1 MVRLR
6 RLVLAGA
13 IMSAGAC
20 SDDSNPPAAGSY
32 SGEMTGA
39 YTTTFA
45 GEAYFGVMREL
56 GDEGFTL
63 VLGDAD
69 PVRVVLQAHGTERTP
84 AGTWELVPANF
95 PEPEGKYRGTVGL
108 VASSAL
114 LQFEVRGGTLVIE
127 ESTPGHVRGTVELR
141 AERTFPCCDPAPV
154 QVFVTAT
161 FDAAP
166 LNP

>member
-1 MVRLR
+1 MRLR
-6 RLVLAGA
+6 RLVLAGG

-56 GDEGFTL
+56 GDDGFTL

-69 PVRVVLQAHGTERTP
+69 PVRVVLQAHGTEQTP
-84 AGTWELVPANF
+84 AGTWELVPAKSRINRS
-95 PEPEGKYRGTVGL
+95 PVL
-108 VASSAL
+108 VIVIRCAWS
-114 LQFEVRGGTLVIE
+114 RGG
-127 ESTPGHVRGTVELR
+127 STPSCS
-141 AERTFPCCDPAPV
+141 A
-154 QVFVTAT
+154 
-161 FDAAP
+161 
-166 LNP
+166 